1 MCCCTSAG
9 IFKPVT
15 FPRRRW
21 WSASSLLFFGGMA
34 EQEEGWTR
42 AKGRRSKKYIG
53 AGWSR
58 DSGTPEPLKLEEQQ
72 SSLCASAST
81 VMASPVESVTQND
94 GVATFITKVWQIVE
108 NSGYKNIVSWSE
120 VM

>member
-34 EQEEGWTR
+34 EQEGWTR

-58 DSGTPEPLKLEEQQ
+58 DSRTPEPLKLEEQQ